1 MWMAPGDETIPYDF
15 AWVAFALMYGLG
27 NWSTGRAVAGLI
39 LCATGSGSIL
49 VARAAN
55 GVIPWQETSEIPLLA
70 LLMVLLVVH
79 VRRRHV
85 ALAVVTVMADWEREQ
100 ADDRE
105 RLTRLTS
112 HELRTP
118 LTIARGYLELL
129 LRREDDAEKRRDM
142 AVVEDELERLTRVTE
157 RLVRVIR
164 LQGGGTEVE
173 SVDLDA
179 LVRQTTDR
187 WAPMADRRWV
197 VEADAGLHDGSG
209 ERMRACLDTLIE
221 NALRYTRDGDTVRL
235 FASRDTDR
243 IEVGVADSGVGM
255 SAEQIALING
265 SADADAD
272 TDADADAPR
281 DDLSQTGLGL
291 GLVRGVVAARGG
303 RLLAGAAPEGGAMVA
318 MLFPLES
325 PMGPLLTEAPA
336 VEDLGS
342 APSETDVRRA
352 ARTFS
357 AAHSL
362 ATAAARKS
370 ARQSARQS
378 ARTNRSD
385 LARAYGVPVPD
396 HSGLGRRTRRAV
408 QESPSPLTRSGQ
420 SPRHP

>member
-1 MWMAPGDETIPYDF
+1 MVACTWLMGLEPGDETIPYHIGW
-15 AWVAFALMYGLG
+15 AAFALMYGLG
-27 NWSTGRAVAGLI
+27 NWSLRRAVTGL
-39 LCATGSGSIL
+39 LLYTGTTGAVL
-49 VARAAN
+49 VARAAT
-55 GVIPWQETSEIPLLA
+55 GVIAWQETAEIPLMS

-79 VRRRHV
+79 VRRRQI

-129 LRREDDAEKRRDM
+129 LRREDEPEKRRDM
-142 AVVEDELERLTRVTE
+142 AVVDDELERLTRVTE

-164 LQGGGTEVE
+164 LQGGSEVE

-221 NALRYTRDGDTVRL
+221 NALRYTHDGDTVRL
-235 FASRDTDR
+235 FASRDADR
-243 IEVGVADSGVGM
+243 IQLGVADSGAGM
-255 SAEQIALING
+255 SDEQIDIIN
-265 SADADAD
+265 DAAA
-272 TDADADAPR
+272 ADADAPR

-291 GLVRGVVAARGG
+291 GLVRGVVTARGG
-303 RLLAGAAPEGGAMVA
+303 QLLAGAAPEGGAMVV
-318 MLFPLES
+318 MQFPING
-325 PMGPLLTEAPA
+325 PMGPVLTEAPA
-336 VEDLGS
+336 VERLGS
-342 APSETDVRRA
+342 TPSQTDVRRA
-352 ARTFS
+352 GRAFS

-362 ATAAARKS
+362 ATVRARK
-370 ARQSARQS
+370 RLR
-378 ARTNRSD
+378 
-385 LARAYGVPVPD
+385 G
-396 HSGLGRRTRRAV
+396 TRRFRLRPA
-408 QESPSPLTRSGQ
+408 PAPLVGSSSGASMPAPDGLATGQ
-420 SPRHP
+420 L